1 MPSCVLEHPYQ
12 SGCHDAGAPLR
23 PGGEELTRRALN
35 CAGFRVGERVL
46 DLGCGVGVATR
57 LLHARGCL
65 AFALD
70 RAHGRL
76 VQARRYEPGL
86 LPVAA
91 DGRQLPFANDSLDG
105 IISECAFSLIGY
117 SADLLSECRRVL
129 RPGGRLALTDLYA
142 RADAAPDVA
151 TNAPLAG
158 CLGGM
163 TTRDAIFAAL
173 SAAGLGVETWQD
185 HTPRLKSF
193 VAQLMFSG
201 QGAELPFFGDD
212 PAGAAALRARRPGY
226 FLLIA
231 AKPERSENH
240 E

>member
-1 MPSCVLEHPYQ
+1 MEHCALEHPYQ
-12 SGCHDAGAPLR
+12 SGRHDDGAPLR
-23 PGGEELTRRALN
+23 PGGDELSWRAFDG
-35 CAGFRVGERVL
+35 AAFTVGQRVL

-76 VQARRYEPGL
+76 VQARRSEPGL

-142 RADAAPDVA
+142 RADAPRDV
-151 TNAPLAG
+151 PLAG

-173 SAAGLGVETWQD
+173 SAAGLRVETWQD

-201 QGAELPFFGDD
+201 QCAELPFYGDD